1 MKKSETL
8 AIFLMS
14 LAIHLLR
21 VVTKPIEWFADLC
34 FELAME
40 TNERF

>member
-8 AIFLMS
+8 AILLMS
-14 LAIHLLR
+14 IAVHLLL

-40 TNERF
+40 SNERL